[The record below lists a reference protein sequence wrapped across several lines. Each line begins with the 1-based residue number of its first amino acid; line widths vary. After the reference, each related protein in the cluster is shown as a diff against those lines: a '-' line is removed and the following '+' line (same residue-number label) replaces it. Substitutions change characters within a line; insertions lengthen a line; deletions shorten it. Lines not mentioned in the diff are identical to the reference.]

1 MSSDVVQCSMPLD
14 PEQARKIFRIYRGFK
29 TAKSGLSGFRKT
41 RDMLDDHAAQTDV
54 LMDAEGIVGR
64 IRDKRV
70 HPEDVRLMVRGG
82 INSAPRIYGA
92 VARHIRAKKAEA
104 NDG

>member
-1 MSSDVVQCSMPLD
+1 MPLD
-14 PEQARKIFRIYRGFK
+14 PEQARKFFRIYRGFK
-29 TAKSGLSGFRKT
+29 TAKSGLRGFRKT

-54 LMDAEGIVGR
+54 LMDAEGIFGR

-70 HPEDVRLMVRGG
+70 HPEDVRLIGRGA

-104 NDG
+104 NNG

>member
-1 MSSDVVQCSMPLD
+1 
-14 PEQARKIFRIYRGFK
+14 
-29 TAKSGLSGFRKT
+29 
-41 RDMLDDHAAQTDV
+41 MLDDHAAQTDV
-54 LMDAEGIVGR
+54 LMDAEGIFGR

-70 HPEDVRLMVRGG
+70 HPEDVRLIGRGA

-104 NDG
+104 NNG